1 MNSQPPDPAGHTIDE
16 TPAQMPRAFWEFHAR
31 YDQPYFEY
39 SRIHLG
45 NDASARRLVDATFVY
60 LAVIWPWLE
69 LLENPGAH
77 AWALFKQRVVGELAT
92 QGRTPAAV
100 ETLAFARAVRAA
112 TTPLLD
118 SFRTTFRATYG
129 MQTAEL
135 EESLGL
141 FRHMTRLS
149 ERQFDVLVLHDA
161 LGFDTRHTA
170 LIMGISQATVR
181 STRRT
186 AKHRLATAMGLRF
199 DDSSDH
205 AKE

>member
-1 MNSQPPDPAGHTIDE
+1 MGPRRSSTWKSRLSSPAIVWTNSL
-16 TPAQMPRAFWEFHAR
+16 R
-31 YDQPYFEY
+31 
-39 SRIHLG
+39 
-45 NDASARRLVDATFVY
+45 
-60 LAVIWPWLE
+60 
-69 LLENPGAH
+69 PGR
-77 AWALFKQRVVGELAT
+77 WDRTLVVGELAA
-92 QGRTPAAV
+92 QGRSPATV

-118 SFRTTFRATYG
+118 SFRTAFRAAYG
-129 MQTAEL
+129 IQTAEL

-141 FRHMTRLS
+141 FSHMTRLS